1 MTLTSSERIP
11 LEQLFAVA
19 TGKRALT
26 VGIPAPEGPARRF
39 PLTPEGAAMLTAR
52 EIDVRIEKGAVVRNC
67 VLMEKCVVKA
77 GARLENVV
85 CDKNVTVS
93 ENTVVCGTAEHPCV
107 LAKGGVV

>member
-52 EIDVRIEKGAVVRNC
+52 EIDVRIEQGSPDILKGFC
-67 VLMEKCVVKA
+67 DIYF
-77 GARLENVV
+77 GDFSFTLENLERPL
-85 CDKNVTVS
+85 KFI
-93 ENTVVCGTAEHPCV
+93 
-107 LAKGGVV
+107 